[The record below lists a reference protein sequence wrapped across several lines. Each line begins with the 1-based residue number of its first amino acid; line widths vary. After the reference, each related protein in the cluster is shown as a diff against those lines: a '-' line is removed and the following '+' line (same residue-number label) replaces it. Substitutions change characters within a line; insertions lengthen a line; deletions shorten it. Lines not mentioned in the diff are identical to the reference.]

1 MRIVVYHL
9 YSSMEQSRLRIIDA
23 KLLKKLGYKG
33 ETNGYYIKGV
43 PVFPSPTDKWNEKGP
58 QFVAM
63 PDSHQA
69 IEFLFKNKGVFIT
82 VKVDVNN
89 EDLKIK
95 FRPVIYMTRNR
106 RITYNYELESNE
118 SLEKAYAIAV
128 SEALKALSKM

>member
-1 MRIVVYHL
+1 
-9 YSSMEQSRLRIIDA
+9 MEQSRLKITDA

-33 ETNGYYIKGV
+33 GTNGYYIKGV

-69 IEFLFKNKGVFIT
+69 IEFLFKRKGV
-82 VKVDVNN
+82 VVLMNHDVDEEQRIV
-89 EDLKIK
+89 
-95 FRPVIYMTRNR
+95 FRPIICMTRNR
-106 RITYNYELESNE
+106 RIVYKYELEFFE

-128 SEALKALSKM
+128 SEVLKALSKM

>member
-1 MRIVVYHL
+1 
-9 YSSMEQSRLRIIDA
+9 MEQSRLKITDA
-23 KLLKKLGYKG
+23 KLLKKLGYNG

-82 VKVDVNN
+82 VKVDVDS
-89 EDLKIK
+89 EDLKISFK
-95 FRPVIYMTRNR
+95 PVIYMTRNR
-106 RITYNYELESNE
+106 RITYNYELESNK
-118 SLEKAYAIAV
+118 SL
-128 SEALKALSKM
+128 